1 MMSDQDIPFRY
12 IYFIKNRVSNKWRD
26 LAGFLAF
33 DTPTINNIAGRNID
47 DISRCEDMLGEWRL
61 RKGPDATM
69 GVLMEALTDAELE
82 GIVKGLKKKYP
93 ELEKEPTPQ
102 AGPIER
108 ALREA
113 AGLADGAGAGKRT
126 GGSGKRRITEAAESD
141 GSGAGSAASP
151 KRRRKSG
158 SRSKPVVLMLNDE
171 YGTRKGGIS
180 TIHRGM
186 ARLLVSKGAEVY
198 STVLEATEEDKND
211 AATDGVQLI
220 VPATFPGDPRQPELN
235 WLTWDHQSRYP
246 KLPPNI
252 GFIIGHVN
260 LTSRAAR
267 MIREQRLPDAK
278 LVQVTHVIPEDV
290 SHYKS
295 DAKVLTIGD
304 ENDSILEDLK
314 HADVIFSV
322 GPLMYDYYKSQ
333 TRQLKPH
340 FEFLP
345 EPSNVF
351 STTEMTYVDTEMKV
365 VLSISRVKGVERLK
379 GYDLVAKSMGIVFD
393 RLPHTKWRARGVTA
407 EDFPESKAIIQANEK
422 KGKFTPLKYGTQED
436 LSKDMQQAHVV
447 LMPSRAEPFGLVG
460 LEAIAAGVPVLV
472 SHKSGLA
479 WFLRSQDPD
488 FDRLIVEIEDDDEEA
503 AKTLAKRIV
512 KILTDGH
519 REFQAARKLKEKLL
533 TSKYW
538 EASHRQFLD
547 AFGL

>member
-1 MMSDQDIPFRY
+1 MSDQDIPFRY

-93 ELEKEPTPQ
+93 
-102 AGPIER
+102 
-108 ALREA
+108 
-113 AGLADGAGAGKRT
+113 GLADGAGAGKRT
-126 GGSGKRRITEAAESD
+126 GGSGKRRIT
-141 GSGAGSAASP
+141 
-151 KRRRKSG
+151 G